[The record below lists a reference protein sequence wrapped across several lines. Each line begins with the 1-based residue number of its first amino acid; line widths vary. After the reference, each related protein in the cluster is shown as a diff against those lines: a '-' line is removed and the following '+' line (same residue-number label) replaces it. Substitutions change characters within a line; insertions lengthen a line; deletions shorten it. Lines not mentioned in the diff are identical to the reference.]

1 MRPAMYAIIRKDLK
15 GVTDNRQLFLPI
27 LLVPLILI
35 VVLPTIFILSVR
47 FIPEDAGDFNALLA
61 MLPQTA
67 MSGGMEQALIGLILN
82 NILPVFFLI
91 IPIMT
96 ASVMAASSFVG
107 EKEKHTLETLLY
119 CPLPL
124 ERIFY
129 AKILASFLMS
139 MFVSLLSFGVMLLVM
154 ETELFVLFG
163 RLTMPSVNWL
173 LMLLLLSPAV
183 SLIAITLIVRG
194 SAKAQSMEESQQKAV
209 FLILP
214 LLLLIVGQF
223 AGILLIS
230 PWLLLIL
237 GAVCAIAAWLLMRGC
252 RRRFTYESLLR

>member
-1 MRPAMYAIIRKDLK
+1 MKSAVYAIIRKDIRS
-15 GVTDNRQLFLPI
+15 VTSNRQLFLPI

-35 VVLPTIFILSVR
+35 VVLPTIFVLTVR
-47 FIPEDAGDFNALLA
+47 FVPEEAGDLDALLA
-61 MLPQTA
+61 MLPGSA
-67 MSGGMEQALIGLILN
+67 LSGGMEQALTHVILN

-96 ASVMAASSFVG
+96 ASVTAAGSFVG

-124 ERIFY
+124 NLIFY

-139 MFVSLLSFGVMLLVM
+139 MLISLCSFGIMFLII
-154 ETELFVLFG
+154 ETELLLLFG
-163 RLTMPSVNWL
+163 NLTAPSPSWFIL
-173 LMLLLLSPAV
+173 LILLSPAV

-214 LLLLIVGQF
+214 LMLLIVGQF
-223 AGILLIS
+223 SGALLVS
-230 PWLLLIL
+230 GWLLLVL
-237 GAVCAIAAWLLMRGC
+237 ALVCGGGAWFLMRGC
-252 RRRFTYESLLR
+252 RKRFTYESLLK

>member
-67 MSGGMEQALIGLILN
+67 MSGGIEQALIGLILN

-124 ERIFY
+124 GRIFY
-129 AKILASFLMS
+129 AKILCVPSFLWGDAPCHGNGTVRAVRKPHNA
-139 MFVSLLSFGVMLLVM
+139 FGKLADHAVPPLTGSLTDRHHTHRERLCQSPVYGGITAKGGLSYPSAVTAHRRTVRRDTAHKPVAAPDSGGGVCHC
-154 ETELFVLFG
+154 
-163 RLTMPSVNWL
+163 RLASDARL
-173 LMLLLLSPAV
+173 Q
-183 SLIAITLIVRG
+183 
-194 SAKAQSMEESQQKAV
+194 AQV
-209 FLILP
+209 HI
-214 LLLLIVGQF
+214 
-223 AGILLIS
+223 
-230 PWLLLIL
+230 
-237 GAVCAIAAWLLMRGC
+237 
-252 RRRFTYESLLR
+252 